1 MRTSTRS
8 VLKSCDDIM
17 VWVGVPGMTPGFP
30 SLGHLLVVEAEP
42 EKAQEIRQVL
52 RERSGT
58 MVCEEVLAAEDGAM
72 VRWHRFND
80 PRLNGPS
87 ELKIWQQRF
96 PNLRQTDEE
105 MRIGRRLGAVLDNFA
120 CHELHEASAQIH
132 LRLRQGDP
140 LAALMGLEA
149 WVSQLETV
157 HLMLPWPEETME
169 LVEAWLREN
178 FFRHDPESA
187 TIWKRD
193 PIATRDRLLQEKEK
207 ENQDLLNANN
217 QLHTCNEVVLSENK
231 SLAADIERLSAH
243 LEELSGRLINAE
255 TELQRL
261 TTEVDSTRAENQN
274 LQQDNDQKAHEITM
288 LHESLHTKTALI
300 AVIRDALRQLFP
312 VDTYKRDNVDLSEL
326 DEEQLAIHYLEHGR
340 KEGRLKTYQELD
352 DALRLSNIRSEE
364 TESKLNLMAS
374 NYDLLK
380 QQLEAIKDLFARL
393 AEDPHSQKKD
403 KDNRRE

>member
-1 MRTSTRS
+1 
-8 VLKSCDDIM
+8 
-17 VWVGVPGMTPGFP
+17 
-30 SLGHLLVVEAEP
+30 
-42 EKAQEIRQVL
+42 
-52 RERSGT
+52 
-58 MVCEEVLAAEDGAM
+58 
-72 VRWHRFND
+72 
-80 PRLNGPS
+80 
-87 ELKIWQQRF
+87 
-96 PNLRQTDEE
+96 
-105 MRIGRRLGAVLDNFA
+105 
-120 CHELHEASAQIH
+120 
-132 LRLRQGDP
+132 
-140 LAALMGLEA
+140 
-149 WVSQLETV
+149 
-157 HLMLPWPEETME
+157 ME

-300 AVIRDALRQLFP
+300 AVMRDALRQLFP

-380 QQLEAIKDLFARL
+380 QQLETIKDLFARL

-403 KDNRRE
+403 KDNHRE